1 MTNAWEGLAAARAA
15 IKSAEDQ
22 VRASEIAYE
31 GVRQEAEVGARTTL
45 DVLNAEQELRQAEL
59 AQVTA
64 RRDEYVAASLV
75 LAQMGLLEGPNLVP
89 TVTRYDPKA
98 NFGKL
103 RVTWGWVPW
112 EEPIAI
118 VDGVTT
124 PKTVEKPTA
133 RPVAAPN

>member
-1 MTNAWEGLAAARAA
+1 M
-15 IKSAEDQ
+15 
-22 VRASEIAYE
+22 
-31 GVRQEAEVGARTTL
+31 RTTL